1 MPCHLARVLLVSSG
15 MRTPGCLSILLV
27 CGACIG
33 GSSGDAPDAS
43 AGDPDPDFD
52 DTAAVIEVQQQVY
65 EGGGATSITANLILE
80 DPIWP
85 YTVEEPIGAC
95 RWSLRTPQECG
106 FDCQGVCVGTV
117 CEPLP
122 VPQEAGDLTIT
133 TGAATRT
140 LPFGAAGYQ
149 LFEQS
154 LLFAPGAT
162 LTASAP
168 GDTVAAFELS
178 AQVPEP
184 IELLDQDQLLLAV
197 GEPLVLRW
205 EPSDPGSRVRV
216 TLGADLGHARYRSAL
231 IECDVPDEDG
241 QVAIPQEL
249 VDRFADPALWS
260 CGDCFSQSMKRYYRA
275 RGQAGDLDLTLWVTE
290 TESPYL
296 PPPP

>member
-1 MPCHLARVLLVSSG
+1 MRSLAFLLLVAA
-15 MRTPGCLSILLV
+15 
-27 CGACIG
+27 CGDDVA
-33 GSSGDAPDAS
+33 GDSPDAS
-43 AGDPDPDFD
+43 VGDPAPDFD

-65 EGGGATSITANLILE
+65 EGGGGTSITANLILE

-85 YTVEEPIGAC
+85 YTVEEPVGAC
-95 RWSLRTPQECG
+95 RWSTRTPQDCG
-106 FDCQGVCVGTV
+106 FDCEGVCVGAV

-122 VPQEAGDLTIT
+122 VPREAGDLTIT

-140 LPFGAAGYQ
+140 VPFGKAGYQ

-154 LLFAPGAT
+154 LVFAPGAT

-168 GDTVAAFELS
+168 GDTVAAFELA
-178 AQVPEP
+178 AQVPQA
-184 IELLDQDQLLLAV
+184 IALLDQDELTLAV
-197 GEPLVLRW
+197 GEPLVFRW
-205 EPSDPGSRVRV
+205 EPTDPGSRVRLL
-216 TLGADLGHARYRSAL
+216 LGADLGHARYRSAL

-241 QVAIPQEL
+241 QIAIPQEL
-249 VDRFADPALWS
+249 VDRFADPELWS

-296 PPPP
+296 FPPPG